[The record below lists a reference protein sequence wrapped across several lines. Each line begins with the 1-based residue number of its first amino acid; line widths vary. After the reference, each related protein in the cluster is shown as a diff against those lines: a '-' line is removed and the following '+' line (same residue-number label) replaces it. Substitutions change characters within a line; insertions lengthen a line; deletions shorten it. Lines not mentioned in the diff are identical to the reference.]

1 MNIDQEFWEYLNQLV
16 VSSRIV
22 VDRPKGCIHPSFDDL
37 VYPLDY
43 GYLEGTTT
51 IDGGGMDVWVG
62 SKPYVYLNEF
72 VCTVDLYK
80 KDVEIKLLI
89 GCSRDEIIEIL
100 EFHNQQSMR
109 ALLITKK
116 NYEYKGD
123 L

>member
-1 MNIDQEFWEYLNQLV
+1 MNEDQEFWEYLNQLV

-62 SKPYVYLNEF
+62 SKPYSYLKEF

-100 EFHNQQSMR
+100 KFHNQQSMR
-109 ALLITKK
+109 ALLITNI
-116 NYEYKGD
+116 NYEEKGD